1 MRYFIIVVAILALSF
16 GGFYYLKSKNIVHLT
31 PSISK
36 ASGPDVPK
44 GTKNTEPSHTKS
56 AKEVSSDPIDQIKE
70 YGEKMK
76 EWTSVVTEMNGVLED
91 VKSTVQRETVANK

>member
-1 MRYFIIVVAILALSF
+1 MRYFIIVVVILALSF

-44 GTKNTEPSHTKS
+44 GTKITEPSQTKS
-56 AKEVSSDPIDQIKE
+56 VKEVSSDPLDQIKE

>member
-1 MRYFIIVVAILALSF
+1 MKKSSKAKFFILTICIIFLVSLFIIHCF
-16 GGFYYLKSKNIVHLT
+16 
-31 PSISK
+31 
-36 ASGPDVPK
+36 SGKKTLPPK
-44 GTKNTEPSHTKS
+44 YSNTEASQTKPV
-56 AKEVSSDPIDQIKE
+56 KEVSSDPFDQIKE

>member
-1 MRYFIIVVAILALSF
+1 MRYFIIVVVILALSF
-16 GGFYYLKSKNIVHLT
+16 GGFYYLKSKNIVNFT

-44 GTKNTEPSHTKS
+44 GTKSTETSHTKS
-56 AKEVSSDPIDQIKE
+56 AKEVSSDPLDQIKE

-76 EWTSVVTEMNGVLED
+76 EWTNVVTEMNGVLED
-91 VKSTVQRETVANK
+91 VKSTVQGKAIENK